1 MERKMAN
8 MDKEE
13 IEREGT
19 SPEDLEVAVI
29 TLMESLHILFD
40 IVKRQKERTDV
51 LADRIEMLERRAP
64 QILPQID
71 Y

>member
-1 MERKMAN
+1 MAN

-29 TLMESLHILFD
+29 TLVESLHILFD

>member
-1 MERKMAN
+1 MAN

>member
-1 MERKMAN
+1 
-8 MDKEE
+8 MDNAKKEE
-13 IEREGT
+13 IEREET

-40 IVKRQKERTDV
+40 IVKRQKERTDI
-51 LADRIEMLERRAP
+51 LMDRIEMLERRAS
-64 QILPQID
+64 QILPRMD